1 MSAFREALKR
11 DAIEKLEP
19 RLRALYDSLVRKNI
33 DLAEFEES
41 AIRTAGFYE
50 GQANVNDE
58 IVVTTMTKIEWAIEP
73 AWAAGPEWPVVQQ
86 AAPTKIT
93 AGARPKGADDGH
105 RRIVVFPDP
114 QIGYWRNLD
123 TNELTAM
130 HDEAAID
137 CALEIAKAVQP
148 HQIVN
153 LGDYLDLAEFSS
165 KFAVHPE
172 FVHTTQASIDYG
184 HRLLARQRAILGPDG
199 DLALLAGNHDDRLGK
214 CILQNARA
222 ALRLRRAEDPESWP
236 VMSVPYVL
244 RVDDLGCTYVD
255 GYPAGSLKLADGTDQ
270 QSPLFAVHERGL
282 DMAKVAKAQ
291 RQSYVQGHKHT
302 VAMHSETYELDGQ
315 PVDVESWSFG
325 CLCRN
330 DGFVPSTKGASSD
343 RGGAVRR
350 IESWQ
355 HAVGVITVA
364 PSGAWSIEGVRIR
377 DGVAMFRGKEYR
389 A

>member
-1 MSAFREALKR
+1 MSFHEALKR
-11 DAIEKLEP
+11 DAIDKLEP
-19 RLRALYDSLVRKNI
+19 RLRALYDSLCRKGI

-86 AAPTKIT
+86 AAPTKIA
-93 AGARPKGADDGH
+93 AGPRPKGTDDGH

-123 TNELTAM
+123 TGDLTPM

-137 CALEIAKAVQP
+137 CALAIAKAVRP
-148 HQIVN
+148 DQIVN
-153 LGDYLDLAEFSS
+153 LGDFLDLAEFSS

-172 FVHTTQASIDYG
+172 FVHTTQASVDYG
-184 HRLLARQRAILGPDG
+184 HQLLARQRAILGTDG
-199 DLALLAGNHDDRLGK
+199 ALALLAGNHDDRLGK

-222 ALRLRRAEDPESWP
+222 ALRLRRADDPDSWP

-244 RVDDLGCTYVD
+244 RVDDLDCLYVD
-255 GYPAGSLKLADGTDQ
+255 GYPAGSLKLADGTAQ
-270 QSPLFAVHERGL
+270 QTPLYAVHERGL
-282 DMAKVAKAQ
+282 DVAKVAKAQ
-291 RQSYVQGHKHT
+291 RQSYLQGHMHR

-315 PVDVESWSFG
+315 RIDVEAWSLG
-325 CLCRN
+325 SLCRN
-330 DGFVPSTKGASSD
+330 DGAVPSTKGSPSE
-343 RGGAVRR
+343 RGVPVRR

-355 HAVGVITVA
+355 QAVGVVTVA
-364 PSGAWSIEGVRIR
+364 PDGGWSVEAVRIR
-377 DGVAMFRGKEYR
+377 DGAGMFRGKEYR